1 MDTTALAGLDDCPG
15 LDDWT
20 LIILIIINMNIINN
34 IISIILIIKTCRL
47 CCAVGMHRSIELEH
61 RARARA

>member
-1 MDTTALAGLDDCPG
+1 
-15 LDDWT
+15 
-20 LIILIIINMNIINN
+20 MNIINN

-61 RARARA
+61 RARAELVAVQGYHARRYLLDPTMLDASC